1 MKLNEIKFHHS
12 SARLIAVAALA
23 VSLISAPL
31 LAGAAE
37 RLGHEDRAA
46 MRVKQM
52 HDRLMIADAQEAQW
66 GKVAQTMN
74 DNAKTMDK
82 LTQARIDHAKDMT
95 AVDDLKSYGEITEAH
110 AEGIRTLTPVFATL
124 YASMSDPQKK
134 QADMMFRHGDRR
146 GDRHGMY
153 KNRHHKRGP
162 NLPPAN

>member
-1 MKLNEIKFHHS
+1 
-12 SARLIAVAALA
+12 
-23 VSLISAPL
+23 
-31 LAGAAE
+31 
-37 RLGHEDRAA
+37 

-82 LTQARIDHAKDMT
+82 LTQARIDRAKDMT